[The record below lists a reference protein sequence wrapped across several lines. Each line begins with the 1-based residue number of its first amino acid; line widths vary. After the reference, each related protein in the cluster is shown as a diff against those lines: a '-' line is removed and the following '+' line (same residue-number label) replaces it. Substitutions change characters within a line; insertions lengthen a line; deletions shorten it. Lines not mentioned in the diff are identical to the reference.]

1 MNADPTQ
8 HGVVEPPAGDADA
21 IADDA
26 IDTDLPCRC
35 GYNLRGLPPD
45 GDCPECGQSI
55 SRLLDDLE
63 QASLDGRAKRRFG
76 ASLLIGNHIAW
87 IGLMTAWVLNVREEL
102 RYALPL
108 FAAAGPRAITSI
120 EVFRP
125 GVVRAFAGA
134 AICLTLL
141 HLIGLWLLVSFREDE
156 RQPKA
161 HRLGLALFT
170 AQLFAIIL
178 GTVLFAMDVTQ
189 RTLIDLSLADLPA
202 GILLGL
208 YFRELGLIERS
219 PMLRTGGGL
228 LAHLL
233 ALSCITMIAW
243 SWLSWSPGSSPQ
255 PTIYIALSA
264 AAIGGA
270 VLLAMLFRLR
280 KLLAPE
286 EVDTVEA

>member
-1 MNADPTQ
+1 M
-8 HGVVEPPAGDADA
+8 
-21 IADDA
+21 
-26 IDTDLPCRC
+26 L
-35 GYNLRGLPPD
+35 
-45 GDCPECGQSI
+45 
-55 SRLLDDLE
+55 
-63 QASLDGRAKRRFG
+63 
-76 ASLLIGNHIAW
+76 
-87 IGLMTAWVLNVREEL
+87 AWVVNVRDEL
-102 RYALPL
+102 RYPLPL

-134 AICLTLL
+134 AICLMLL
-141 HLIGLWLLVSFREDE
+141 HLIGLWLLVPFKEDE

-161 HRLGLALFT
+161 HRLGLLLFAAQLVAIAVGTALFT
-170 AQLFAIIL
+170 I
-178 GTVLFAMDVTQ
+178 DVPPQ
-189 RTLIDLSLADLPA
+189 RTLIYLSLADLPA

-243 SWLSWSPGSSPQ
+243 SWLSWSPGSSPH
-255 PTIYIALSA
+255 PTIYIALA
-264 AAIGGA
+264 AAAMGGA
-270 VLLAMLFRLR
+270 LLLVMLFRLR

-286 EVDTVEA
+286 DVGARIP